1 MVEGATPPVTLVM
14 LDEQHGE
21 YIGSRTATSARAGD
35 GRPVTDRTPLGAI
48 TLV

>member
-21 YIGSRTATSARAGD
+21 YIRIADGDLGPELATAV
-35 GRPVTDRTPLGAI
+35 P
-48 TLV
+48 